1 MSEALTM
8 VCGRTEAPRR
18 FYVWMAG
25 VCLAIAVL
33 GFVPTYFL
41 PVANR
46 SFTGE
51 PIVHIHAAILY
62 AWVILF
68 FAQTLLV
75 ARGKILAHRSWGIWG
90 IAIVTGMVFIITT
103 LVCVRISQASLPG
116 QPSGTAHAVRAWEWV
131 SFSGI
136 PLLLPMFVLAI
147 VRVRQI
153 EMHRRLML
161 LFTMSLMG
169 APIAR
174 WFFVFLAP
182 PPDVHAPPPT
192 PGVPQIDVPPVS
204 ASIPPALV
212 GDILILAAIF
222 YDWRTRGRPH
232 PVYLIGGAYV
242 LFFQLTV
249 TPISESTA
257 WQSFATILGHLAG

>member
-1 MSEALTM
+1 MSDAVTM
-8 VCGRTEAPRR
+8 IRGRTEASRR

-25 VCLAIAVL
+25 ICLAIAVL
-33 GFVPTYFL
+33 GFMPTYFL
-41 PVANR
+41 PVAHR

-62 AWVILF
+62 SWVILF
-68 FAQTLLV
+68 FAQTWLA
-75 ARGKILAHRSWGIWG
+75 ARGKILAHRSWGMLG
-90 IAIVTGMVFIITT
+90 IAIVTGMAFIITT
-103 LVCVRISQASLPG
+103 LVSVRISQASQPG
-116 QPSGTAHAVRAWEWV
+116 QPPGTAHAVRAFEWV
-131 SFSGI
+131 SFSGV

-147 VRVRQI
+147 ARIRQI
-153 EMHRRLML
+153 EIHKRLML

-182 PPDVHAPPPT
+182 PPDPHAPPLP
-192 PGVPQIDVPPVS
+192 PGVVPMDVPPASVS
-204 ASIPPALV
+204 IAPALV
-212 GDILILAAIF
+212 GDILILVAIY

-249 TPISESTA
+249 GPISESNA
-257 WQSFATILGHLAG
+257 WQAFATALGHLAG